1 MQSPESIRSPHHTR
15 PCTVEMAKLQNAIK
29 TAVLDLLKSERGAY
43 RIPDDKVTDGPSEAS
58 LVREA
63 AFLEACDVVRTG
75 PLRSRYVDGA
85 TTYFSDPDRTKPL
98 ETWSVDL
105 AKVAVRARIRELGEF
120 SAFAVERV
128 TRLHTGKAP
137 VEDVVHQIGM
147 ELRSKGLLQSSAET
161 FEFSGKV
168 LRLMRM

>member
-1 MQSPESIRSPHHTR
+1 MCIRDS
-15 PCTVEMAKLQNAIK
+15 
-29 TAVLDLLKSERGAY
+29 
-43 RIPDDKVTDGPSEAS
+43 
-58 LVREA
+58 
-63 AFLEACDVVRTG
+63 
-75 PLRSRYVDGA
+75 
-85 TTYFSDPDRTKPL
+85 TKPL

-147 ELRSKGLLQSSAET
+147 ELKSKGLLQSSAAT